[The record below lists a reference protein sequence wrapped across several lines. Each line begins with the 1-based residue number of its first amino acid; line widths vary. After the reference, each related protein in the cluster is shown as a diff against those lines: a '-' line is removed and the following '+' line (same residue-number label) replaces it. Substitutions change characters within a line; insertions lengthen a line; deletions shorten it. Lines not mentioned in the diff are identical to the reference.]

1 MKDQTL
7 KFCQIGSVSR
17 FPLSIAQ
24 SRCLTV
30 RNLEAD
36 SRHEH
41 ADLEKRLW
49 AVIQR
54 PERGE
59 NRVMLIFAIQS
70 FLCCSLPLSTQTSCN
85 RDYNPLKVFLKR
97 ETALPESAGYPWVS
111 KH

>member
-17 FPLSIAQ
+17 FPLSISQ
-24 SRCLTV
+24 SRWLTS

-36 SRHEH
+36 SRYEH
-41 ADLEKRLW
+41 TDLEKRLW
-49 AVIQR
+49 AVSQR

-70 FLCCSLPLSTQTSCN
+70 FLCCSLPLSTQTS
-85 RDYNPLKVFLKR
+85 
-97 ETALPESAGYPWVS
+97 
-111 KH
+111 